1 MQIEPDD
8 STLYAKRSLCWVHMS
23 EQDKALDDAYT
34 YRTMKM
40 DLSNSCYEQTAAL
53 ILVKV
58 SCGRVTLAFCFPYFV
73 VFIGHALTCLSRST
87 PEHVQ
92 HSYRH

>member
-58 SCGRVTLAFCFPYFV
+58 SCGRVTLAFVSHTLLYSLAM
-73 VFIGHALTCLSRST
+73 H
-87 PEHVQ
+87 
-92 HSYRH
+92 

>member
-1 MQIEPDD
+1 
-8 STLYAKRSLCWVHMS
+8 MS
-23 EQDKALDDAYT
+23 EEDKALDDAYT

-58 SCGRVTLAFCFPYFV
+58 SCGRESY
-73 VFIGHALTCLSRST
+73 IGHLVPVL
-87 PEHVQ
+87 
-92 HSYRH
+92 